1 MARKKTNPPQTASK
15 LSPINIAEST
25 PIIFSFLYFIF
36 NHFYLLIYFSLSL
49 ASITPTIKAIIG
61 IDQPKPIKAA

>member
-15 LSPINIAEST
+15 LSPINIAESI
-25 PIIFSFLYFIF
+25 PIIFSFYLNIL
-36 NHFYLLIYFSLSL
+36 YLLIYFSLSL